1 MIYRHIRH
9 LGRFNACGDATPE
22 YHSAY
27 IARARPL
34 TEWQSMKFEHLI
46 EINDPLNPLIDTLTL
61 EQVWRGLVL
70 RAESP
75 KLFVP
80 HLDECQISERSD
92 AGFARS
98 LRYGELVINDKV
110 VLIPQLQVRYEVPAQ
125 QDISASSLVMT
136 IEMPDEA
143 SMWVRFQYDDGH
155 DAATDA
161 ANALYDDFRRSA
173 YKESDIDT
181 VRIMR
186 ELALEGRLDAGLL
199 N

>member
-1 MIYRHIRH
+1 
-9 LGRFNACGDATPE
+9 
-22 YHSAY
+22 
-27 IARARPL
+27 
-34 TEWQSMKFEHLI
+34 MKFEHLI

-110 VLIPQLQVRYEVPAQ
+110 VLVPQLQVRYEVPAQ
-125 QDISASSLVMT
+125 KDISASSLVMT

-143 SMWVRFQYDDGH
+143 SLWVRFQYDDGH
-155 DAATDA
+155 DAETDA
-161 ANALYDDFRRSA
+161 ANAMYDEFKRSA
-173 YKESDIDT
+173 YKEADVDT
-181 VRIMR
+181 IGMIR
-186 ELALEGRLDAGLL
+186 ELATQGRLGATL

>member
-1 MIYRHIRH
+1 
-9 LGRFNACGDATPE
+9 
-22 YHSAY
+22 
-27 IARARPL
+27 
-34 TEWQSMKFEHLI
+34 MKFEHLI
-46 EINDPLNPLIDTLTL
+46 EINDPLNPLIDALTVKQL
-61 EQVWRGLVL
+61 WSGLVL

-80 HLDECQISERSD
+80 QLDEAIIDERSD
-92 AGFARS
+92 NSFRRR
-98 LRYGELVINDKV
+98 LRYGQLVIEDRVRLEPLQRV
-110 VLIPQLQVRYEVPAQ
+110 VYDVPPQNE
-125 QDISASSLVMT
+125 ITASTLTMT
-136 IEMPDEA
+136 IEQPTPDTL
-143 SMWVRFQYDDGH
+143 WVRFQYDDGH